1 MNQNL
6 LRLAGVALADVLS
19 NTGPADVKL
28 GGFFRQNRELGTKER
43 AWIAESVYGV
53 LRRKSFLAAMAGN
66 EDPRRL
72 LVAWLVKIQGGS
84 LRELEE
90 MLNKQQKEW
99 AQEIKAKSTDGL
111 SPAEQADLPEW
122 MWQRL
127 EAQYGSE
134 QALAIARSMHKPAS
148 LDLRVNLVK
157 ANREEV
163 MARFETEKAGAEL
176 TPYSPT
182 GIRMP
187 QRMSISRHPF
197 FMDGKIEV
205 QDEGSQLLA
214 LLVAPRRGEMI
225 ADFCAGAG
233 GKSLAMGA
241 LMRNSGRLY
250 AFDVSEKRLY
260 NLGQR
265 LKRSGLSNMYSQV
278 ISSEQDPKLK
288 RLNGKFNRVLVD
300 APCSGLGTL
309 RRNPDLKWKQTP
321 KDVEELT
328 AKQASILARAA
339 KLVKAGGRLIYA
351 TCSLLAEENEQ
362 LAEAFLA
369 AHPQFQLVNAAEIL
383 AQQQVKLDTGAYLKL
398 LPHLHETDGFFA
410 AVFELKAAV
419 APKATEV
426 NTEEAT
432 PSAEVSAEV
441 SDVAA
446 AESAPAEASA
456 AKPSK
461 PKTTRAKASKAKD
474 VDSKATES
482 NTPEISAAEIKAP
495 KAAVK
500 KPRASK
506 PKVAATTTDEAKADV
521 PELSEAEAN
530 KAEASEPAV
539 KTPEAKKPVRKTAK
553 AATSKT
559 STKAKAAKD
568 TVNDVEQDKDQ
579 E

>member
-6 LRLAGVALADVLS
+6 LRLAGVVLADVLS
-19 NTGPADVKL
+19 GSGPADAKL
-28 GGFFRQNRELGTKER
+28 GSFFRQNRELGTKER

-84 LRELEE
+84 LRELEN
-90 MLNKQQKEW
+90 MLNKQQTEW

-122 MWQRL
+122 LWQRL
-127 EAQYGSE
+127 EAQYGNE

-157 ANREEV
+157 ANRDEV
-163 MARFETEKAGAEL
+163 MARFDTEKAGAEL

-187 QRMSISRHPF
+187 QRMSISRHPL

-233 GKSLAMGA
+233 GKSLALGA

-265 LKRSGLSNMYSQV
+265 LKRSGLSNLYSQV
-278 ISSEQDPKLK
+278 ISSENDPKLK

-369 AHPQFQLVNAAEIL
+369 AHPQFQLVNAADVL

-398 LPHLHETDGFFA
+398 LPHQHETDGFFA
-410 AVFELKAAV
+410 AVFELKAA
-419 APKATEV
+419 
-426 NTEEAT
+426 
-432 PSAEVSAEV
+432 
-441 SDVAA
+441 
-446 AESAPAEASA
+446 SA
-456 AKPSK
+456 AKDADQSAEIAASNAEVVVEEVAEPALVEAEAEVAAS
-461 PKTTRAKASKAKD
+461 KASKAK
-474 VDSKATES
+474 VTKPKVTKAKVSKPSAKTAKASESEVTDAEVAESAVSESKVTGTKASKVKASKTEVS
-482 NTPEISAAEIKAP
+482 EVESSEAEISQTVASKPAAKTT
-495 KAAVK
+495 
-500 KPRASK
+500 KPRATNSAATKATATKPKTTK
-506 PKVAATTTDEAKADV
+506 PKVA
-521 PELSEAEAN
+521 
-530 KAEASEPAV
+530 
-539 KTPEAKKPVRKTAK
+539 
-553 AATSKT
+553 
-559 STKAKAAKD
+559 KD
-568 TVNDVEQDKDQ
+568 PI
-579 E
+579 